1 MNTREKE
8 RTKFIFSQEFHP
20 QFWICLLTQIIQKSS
35 EFDTQFHEQYQ
46 IILLTLTIALKYHK
60 EHLLIFF
67 KSNLEHH

>member
-46 IILLTLTIALKYHK
+46 IIFAHFDHCTEISQRTPLDIFYSNS
-60 EHLLIFF
+60 EH
-67 KSNLEHH
+67 